1 MEPLLLDVR
10 SLLKDSIYIKELNL
24 PHLED
29 QFHYHNVYE
38 ISYILKSNGRRVI
51 GDNIEDFTDGD
62 LTLLAPHVPHISY
75 TDKDNLDINPN
86 VHALVVYFYPDWL
99 TDNHFNSPELIK
111 VRDLFENVKRG
122 IKIFGQTK
130 KKVVKSIIKLK
141 TSRGLERIIILLDI
155 LVVISKSDEYE
166 CLASEGYTHLPSQKD
181 VKRIDEVY
189 QYVKEHFKD
198 KITLEDIAS
207 IASMTP
213 TAFCKYFK
221 NRTNKTFSNFVNEI
235 RIGYA
240 CKLLCKESLS
250 ISQICFECGFNNLTN
265 FNRNFKQFTKMIPS
279 EYKLYLQ
286 GRSLNKCEVDVIRI
300 L

>member
-1 MEPLLLDVR
+1 MEPLLLDVK
-10 SLLKDSIYIKELNL
+10 SLLKDSIYVKELNL
-24 PHLED
+24 SRLED
-29 QFHYHNVYE
+29 QFHYHNAYE
-38 ISYILKSNGRRVI
+38 ISYMLKSNGRRVI

-62 LTLLAPHVPHISY
+62 LTLMAPHVPHVSY
-75 TDKDNLDINPN
+75 TDKDYYLNDNNPG
-86 VHALVVYFYPDWL
+86 VHALVVYFNPDWL
-99 TDNHFNSPELIK
+99 TDIHFNSPELIK
-111 VRDLFENVKRG
+111 VRELFENMKRG

-130 KKVVKSIIKLK
+130 KKVVKSILRLK
-141 TSRGLERIIILLDI
+141 TSYGLERIITLLDI
-155 LVVISKSDEYE
+155 LVVISKSEEYA
-166 CLASEGYTHLPSQKD
+166 CLASEGYTHSSNQKD

-198 KITLEDIAS
+198 KIMLEDIAS
-207 IASMTP
+207 IANMTP

-240 CKLLCKESLS
+240 CKLLCKENLS

-265 FNRNFKQFTKMIPS
+265 FNRNFKRFNKMIPS

-286 GRSLNKCEVDVIRI
+286 NKERI
-300 L
+300 

>member
-1 MEPLLLDVR
+1 MEPLLLDVK
-10 SLLKDSIYIKELNL
+10 SLLKDSIYVKELNL
-24 PHLED
+24 SHLED
-29 QFHYHNVYE
+29 QFHYHNAYE
-38 ISYILKSNGRRVI
+38 ISYMLKSNGRRVI

-62 LTLLAPHVPHISY
+62 LTLMAPHVPHVSY
-75 TDKDNLDINPN
+75 TDKDYCLSDNNPK
-86 VHALVVYFYPDWL
+86 VHALVVYFNPDWL
-99 TDNHFNSPELIK
+99 TDIHFNSPDLIR
-111 VRDLFENVKRG
+111 VRELFENMKRG

-130 KKVVKSIIKLK
+130 KKVVKSIFRLK
-141 TSRGLERIIILLDI
+141 TSYGLERIITLLDI
-155 LVVISKSDEYE
+155 LVVISKSEE
-166 CLASEGYTHLPSQKD
+166 FACLASEGYTHLSNKKD

-198 KITLEDIAS
+198 KIMLEDIAS
-207 IASMTP
+207 NANMTP

-240 CKLLCKESLS
+240 CKLLCEENLT

-265 FNRNFKQFTKMIPS
+265 FNRNFKRFNKMVPS

-286 GRSLNKCEVDVIRI
+286 NKERVLIKMK
-300 L
+300 LSE